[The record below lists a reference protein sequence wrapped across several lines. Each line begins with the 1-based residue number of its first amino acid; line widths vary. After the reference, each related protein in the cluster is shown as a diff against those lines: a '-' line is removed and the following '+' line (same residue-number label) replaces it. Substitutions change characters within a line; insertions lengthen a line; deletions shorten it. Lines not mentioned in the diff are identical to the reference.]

1 MKSNR
6 LFEII
11 YILLDKKKVT
21 ATELAEHFEVSRR
34 TICRDVEI
42 LSTSG
47 IPIYTD
53 KGRNGGIGILDNF
66 TFDKSIL
73 SEQEQKEIL
82 ASLESL
88 NMLKYPEVNSILS
101 KLKPLFCKSDINWI
115 TVDFSHW
122 GSDDVE
128 KDKFIKIKSAILDC
142 NIITFEYINTYGKV
156 TKRCVEPLMLWFK
169 EKSWYIKA
177 YCRQKNDYR
186 IFKIVRMRNICVC
199 EQTFIRSIPIE
210 VGEIK
215 EDKNESITLKLKI
228 SKDVGY
234 RVYDEFDIDNI
245 LCDND
250 GDFIVT
256 VQYPKN
262 DWIYGYILSFGN
274 KVKVLEPIDV
284 RNRILQIIDE
294 VKMKYL

>member
-42 LSTSG
+42 LSASG

-88 NMLKYPEVNSILS
+88 NILKYPEVDSTLS

-122 GSDDVE
+122 GSNDIE

-186 IFKIVRMRNICVC
+186 VFKIVRMRNICVC
-199 EQTFIRSIPIE
+199 EQTFIRSIPVE

-215 EDKNESITLKLKI
+215 EDENESITLKLKI

-245 LCDND
+245 LYDND

-262 DWIYGYILSFGN
+262 DWIYGYILSFGKN
-274 KVKVLEPIDV
+274 IEVLEPIDV
-284 RNRILQIIDE
+284 RNKILQIIDD

>member
-11 YILLDKKKVT
+11 YILLDKKRVT

-34 TICRDVEI
+34 TICRDIEI
-42 LSTSG
+42 LSSSG

-82 ASLESL
+82 ASLEGL
-88 NMLKYPEVNSILS
+88 NMLKYPDMNSTLA
-101 KLKPLFCKSDINWI
+101 KLRALFCKSDLSWI

-122 GSDDVE
+122 CSNNVE

-142 NIITFEYINTYGKV
+142 NIITFEYISTYGKI

-186 IFKIVRMRNICVC
+186 IFKVVRMKNICIC

-215 EDKNESITLKLKI
+215 EDNNKNIILKLKI
-228 SKDVGY
+228 SKDIAY

-245 LCDND
+245 LYDND
-250 GDFIVT
+250 GNFIVN
-256 VQYPKN
+256 VQYPQN
-262 DWIYGYILSFGN
+262 DWIYGYVLSFGN
-274 KVKVLEPIDV
+274 HIEVLEPIDV
-284 RNRILQIIDE
+284 RDKILQIVDDI
-294 VKMKYL
+294 KIKYL